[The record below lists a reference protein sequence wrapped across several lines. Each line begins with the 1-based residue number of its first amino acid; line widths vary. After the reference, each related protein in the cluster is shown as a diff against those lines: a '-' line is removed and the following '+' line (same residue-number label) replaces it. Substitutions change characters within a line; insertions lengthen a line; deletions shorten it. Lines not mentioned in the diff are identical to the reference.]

1 MSFFVIR
8 NFGTLGLVVDILT
21 YEEKKVKIR
30 PILRIFVK
38 KREVWRVLGKLT
50 V

>member
-21 YEEKKVKIR
+21 YEEKKVKIM
-30 PILRIFVK
+30 PILRFLLK
-38 KREVWRVLGKLT
+38 SGKFG
-50 V
+50 VFWES